1 MNRISSR
8 IFGIASLIVGGS
20 IVLGGCGPQDLNDPE
35 YMAQLKDAGID
46 NAEDKM
52 PGQDTAAPA
61 MGDQQQAMPQGQEPQ
76 GQNMP
81 QDQAQPV
88 EGTPV
93 AAAPVAGVAAVPVVP
108 AIPVVALPP
117 GFVREPDLVNP
128 LPTTVVN
135 TGEVRPVARVVEHY
149 REILQPQDNV
159 RIHNIHQPYSE
170 HHRFRQRVINIPT
183 ARTVITTSNSAAFTQ
198 EILPTEIV
206 SLPLVDYGP
215 VFAGCGGGFGG
226 WGGWGGG
233 GYCAT
238 PFYGRGAYF
247 GCSRPLF

>member
-52 PGQDTAAPA
+52 LAQDTTAP
-61 MGDQQQAMPQGQEPQ
+61 MGDQQAMPQ

-93 AAAPVAGVAAVPVVP
+93 ATAPVEGVAAVPAVAAVPVVP
-108 AIPVVALPP
+108 AVPVVALPP
-117 GFVREPDLVNP
+117 AFVREPDLVNP
-128 LPTTVVN
+128 MPTTVVN
-135 TGEVRPVARVVEHY
+135 TGEIQPVSRLVEHY
-149 REILQPQDNV
+149 REIVQPQDNV
-159 RIHNIHQPYSE
+159 RIHNIHTPYSE
-170 HHRFRQRVINIPT
+170 HHRFRQRVINVPT
-183 ARTVITTSNSAAFTQ
+183 ARTIVTASNSAAFTQ
-198 EILPTEIV
+198 EILPTEVI
-206 SLPLVDYGP
+206 SLPIVDYGP
-215 VFAGCGGGFGG
+215 VFAGCGGGWGG
-226 WGGWGGG
+226 WGGGG